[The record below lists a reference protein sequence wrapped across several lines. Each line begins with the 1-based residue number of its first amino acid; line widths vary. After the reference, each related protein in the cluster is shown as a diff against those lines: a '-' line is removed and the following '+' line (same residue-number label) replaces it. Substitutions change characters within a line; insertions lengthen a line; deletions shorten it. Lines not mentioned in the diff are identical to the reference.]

1 MGTKR
6 IGLARMEAL
15 MENLKRELAMGA
27 GSEMILDTISLS
39 EAGTSVFTTQVATVT
54 TAALTVT
61 AGAHTNATFTQPAGT
76 SIKELIL
83 IPQGVIT
90 TANTGASDE
99 LDFGLGTSTA
109 ANQLLAQKAILDGQ
123 AVSAPANHPLYVISA
138 GKSTMNAANAFAGV
152 IATTEASPLV
162 ASTYHA
168 GGRTLHIR
176 FTPITNNLTA
186 TAAVKIIAIFQK
198 H

>member
-39 EAGTSVFTTQVATVT
+39 EAGTAVFTTQVATVT
-54 TAALTVT
+54 TAAITVT
-61 AGAHTNATFTQPAGT
+61 AGAHTNATFAQPAGT

-83 IPQGVIT
+83 IPQGIIT
-90 TANTGASDE
+90 TGNNGSDE

-109 ANQLLAQKAILDGQ
+109 ANQILAQKALLDG
-123 AVSAPANHPLYVISA
+123 ADESVPANHALHVIS
-138 GKSTMNAANAFAGV
+138 GGRSTMVAASPFAAI
-152 IATTEASPLV
+152 IASEASPLV
-162 ASTYHA
+162 TTTYSA
-168 GGRTLHIR
+168 GARTLHVR
-176 FTPITNNLTA
+176 FTPINQNLAA